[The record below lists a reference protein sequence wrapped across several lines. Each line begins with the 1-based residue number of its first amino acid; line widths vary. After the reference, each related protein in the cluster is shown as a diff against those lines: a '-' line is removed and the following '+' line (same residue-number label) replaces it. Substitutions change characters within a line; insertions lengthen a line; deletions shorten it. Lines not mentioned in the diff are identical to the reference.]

1 MKRFSV
7 NLYFHGCYGVDV
19 EAENERDALAKAEDL
34 AGALDDKEFI
44 SAIDLILET
53 HDVNEIK

>member
-7 NLYFHGCYGVDV
+7 NLYFHGCYSVDV
-19 EAENERDALAKAEDL
+19 EAENESDAFAKAEYL

>member
-7 NLYFHGCYGVDV
+7 NLYFQGCYSVDV
-19 EAENERDALAKAEDL
+19 EAENESDALEKAEDL